1 VKTIG
6 LIGGTSWVST
16 LEYYRLLNEGVN
28 VRLGGVEAARCI
40 VYSFNF
46 GEIARLKAGDPEQR
60 RVRPLVVAAA
70 RCLETAGADG
80 LVLCANTLHMFA
92 DSVAGA
98 VAIPVI
104 HVADAAAAAVRAAG
118 ASTVGLLGTRATMEQ
133 GFYRDRLAA
142 AGIATLVPDAAD
154 RAFMDDAIM
163 TELVRG
169 VFRPDVKQRFLDV
182 IGQSVVRGAEGVILG
197 CTEIPLLLQAD
208 TAAGVP
214 LFDTLAIHAR
224 AAVDFA
230 LGGPGDR
237 SCGESVN
244 R

>member
-1 VKTIG
+1 MKTIG
-6 LIGGTSWVST
+6 FIGGTGWVST

-28 VRLGGVEAARCI
+28 ARLGGVEAARCI

-46 GEIARLKAGDPEQR
+46 GEIARLKAGDPAQR
-60 RVRPLVVAAA
+60 RVQPLVVEAA
-70 RCLETAGADG
+70 RRLEAAGADG

-92 DSVAGA
+92 DSVAVA

-104 HVADAAAAAVRAAG
+104 HIAEAVAAAVRAAG
-118 ASTVGLLGTRATMEQ
+118 IATVGLLGTRATMEQ
-133 GFYRDRLAA
+133 DFYRDRLAA
-142 AGIATLVPDAAD
+142 AGIAALVPAEAD

-163 TELVRG
+163 TEMVRG
-169 VFRPDVKQRFLDV
+169 IFRPDVKQRYIDI
-182 IGQSVVRGAEGVILG
+182 IGELADRGAAGIVLG

-230 LGGPGDR
+230 L
-237 SCGESVN
+237 EEMVN
-244 R
+244 G